1 MKPGRKKFF
10 LIPLILIISLA
21 FIVAET
27 KTQKSRTV
35 DTTGGKLL
43 EVDLKAG
50 GNLHIFGWDR
60 NHAKLI
66 TQPEEEKILFETTD
80 EGIRIEDRFNQD
92 TDFDNAMDYTLY
104 IPSFYNIRIRLL
116 GGNIE
121 IVGIR
126 GKISGKTTGGNL
138 KFIRLSGTI
147 QFKTLGGDILI
158 ADSQLEGHVDS
169 LSGRVLLENVK
180 GDVKATSL
188 TGNVIYKNKNGG
200 DEEKDNHI
208 VIMKTLGGNIDIGD
222 APNGAKVSTV
232 DGDIRIKSASLFV
245 EASTTN
251 GDILLENV
259 NGEVNGVTVNGDQHI
274 NITGDGGIKH
284 YHTRLTSSAGDI
296 NLTIPAQFSKNMELE
311 LIYPVNMMHKYK
323 ISTPFN
329 WGGELIKSGKKGNMK
344 EEKILRRYKTG
355 RGFYKITITVNR
367 GNISIREK

>member
-1 MKPGRKKFF
+1 M
-10 LIPLILIISLA
+10 
-21 FIVAET
+21 AET
-27 KTQKSRTV
+27 KTQKAGTV
-35 DTTGGKLL
+35 DTTSGKLL

-50 GNLHIFGWDR
+50 GNLHIFGWDQ
-60 NHAKLI
+60 NHAKLT
-66 TQPEEEKILFETTD
+66 TQPEQEKLILETTD

-92 TDFDNAMDYTLY
+92 TGFDDAMDYTLY

-126 GKISGKTTGGNL
+126 GNISGKTTGGNL
-138 KFIRLSGTI
+138 KFIRLMGTI

-169 LSGRVLLENVK
+169 LSGRFLLENVK

-188 TGNVIYKNKNGG
+188 TGNVIYKNVNGG
-200 DEEKDNHI
+200 DGEKDKRI
-208 VIMKTLGGNIDIGD
+208 VNMKTLGGNIDIGE

-232 DGDIRIKSASLFV
+232 DGEIHIKSASSFV

-259 NGEVNGVTVNGDQHI
+259 NGEVNGVTINGDLHV

-284 YHTRLTSSAGDI
+284 YHTRLTSSTGDI
-296 NLTIPAQFSKNMELE
+296 NLTIPVQFTKNMELE
-311 LIYPVNMMHKYK
+311 LIYPVNLTHKYK

-329 WGGELIKSGKKGNMK
+329 WGGELIKSGKKGNNK
-344 EEKILRRYKTG
+344 QETTLRRYKTG
-355 RGFYKITITVNR
+355 KGFYKITIIIKR
-367 GNISIREK
+367 GDISIREK